1 VTRFQSRS
9 HSPWRKGGGVIAGGV
24 KFLALVVLPFYLL
37 DQLTKWWV
45 HTHYAL
51 EPTNREMLER
61 FMDVVMK
68 NSHLPLKTEVIPG
81 WFNIVYHGNTGAAFS
96 IGSGNNMGF
105 VVLSVVAFIGL
116 IIAWKK
122 NVFPDRFSQWGVALI
137 LAGILGNVTD
147 RLVHGYVIDFI
158 QVDLHVRYA
167 NPWPTFNVADSC
179 IFIAAGLFIIA
190 GIRDARKPK
199 NGPGEAGTK

>member
-1 VTRFQSRS
+1 VVLSRAECLRRSWSRGQAHDSVQSRS

-68 NSHLPLKTEVIPG
+68 N
-81 WFNIVYHGNTGAAFS
+81 
-96 IGSGNNMGF
+96 MGF

-158 QVDLHVRYA
+158 QVDLHIRYA

-179 IFIAAGLFIIA
+179 IFIAAVLFIIA

-199 NGPGEAGTK
+199 TGPGEAGTK